1 MKNSKIYTAVK
12 AVISFAFV
20 LVLTNSLFAQS
31 ETKKESTV
39 NAAPGTQT
47 VNAQQAG
54 SWNVGI
60 DPAKNTVR
68 LSNSAAD
75 PVAVKIVAGGSAR
88 KPFQVR
94 FAAGVPLGST
104 GDTAHLAI
112 PAGKRLV
119 IENISAIARSPVGT
133 RMTIQLFSY
142 FDNGDGVGDSGDIT
156 FHRIAL
162 TDQGTFNGVATSSA
176 NHKTLIFADEQI
188 GAAHFGVSLEVR
200 LDTLATGSATG
211 QVTLSG
217 YVEDLPTTP

>member
-1 MKNSKIYTAVK
+1 MKNIYTAAK
-12 AVISFAFV
+12 AVILFALV

-31 ETKKESTV
+31 EVKKDSTV
-39 NAAPGTQT
+39 SASPGPQT

-60 DPAKNTVR
+60 DPAKNAVKV
-68 LSNSAAD
+68 SNSTAE
-75 PVAVKIVAGGSAR
+75 PLAVKVVGSGSSR

-94 FAAGVPLGST
+94 IAAGVPLGSIA
-104 GDTAHLAI
+104 DTAHLPI

-119 IENISAIARSPVGT
+119 IENISAIARSPAGT
-133 RMTIQLFSY
+133 RMTIQLYSY

-188 GAAHFGVSLEVR
+188 GTAHFGVSLEVR
-200 LDTLATGSATG
+200 LDALATGSATG

-217 YVEDLPTTP
+217 YVEDLP